1 MVFVETLQN
10 DKKMDPM
17 EMAIYGNWRAS
28 PRRLPAPPP
37 RRAGPRGLLAWPTA
51 CGGNGRLVSLRPHA
65 DDTAQTRSP
74 RFEMILEKQSSTL
87 VPDAFIYL
95 QARPEVCASRMA
107 RRARPEEKGV
117 PDEFLAKLHKCG
129 GFGSRGLA
137 GLRVFFFPLR
147 RRCAALL

>member
-17 EMAIYGNWRAS
+17 EMAIYGNWRTS

-37 RRAGPRGLLAWPTA
+37 RAAPGRGACSPGRLLAGGSHTSVASDPTPTA
-51 CGGNGRLVSLRPHA
+51 QPKPA
-65 DDTAQTRSP
+65 P

-129 GFGSRGLA
+129 GFFSRGLA